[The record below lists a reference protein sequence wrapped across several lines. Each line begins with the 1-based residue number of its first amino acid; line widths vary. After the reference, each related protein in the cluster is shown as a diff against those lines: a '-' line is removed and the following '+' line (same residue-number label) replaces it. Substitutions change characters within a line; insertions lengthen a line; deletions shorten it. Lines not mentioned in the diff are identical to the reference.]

1 MTPFSLNIKGKIVT
15 FDRPLVMGIINVTPD
30 SFFAGSRTF
39 DDSAITARAAK
50 MVADGVDIIDI
61 GAYSTRPGA
70 AEVTAEEEGQRLCHG
85 LKAIRTVAPDILI
98 SVDTFRADVARK
110 AITEWGADIIN
121 DVSGGDIDPD
131 MFDTVAELNVPY
143 VLMHMRG
150 TPADMQEHTDYVD
163 VTADVLAELG
173 EKVQR
178 LAMMGVSDIII
189 DPGFG
194 FSKTLAQNYE
204 LMNKL
209 EAFNLFHRPVLVG
222 ISRKSM
228 ATKLLKIST
237 DDALNATTVLN
248 VLALDRGAAILR
260 VHDVEAARQAVAIY
274 QATIAPK
281 AIQQ

>member
-1 MTPFSLNIKGKIVT
+1 
-15 FDRPLVMGIINVTPD
+15 
-30 SFFAGSRTF
+30 
-39 DDSAITARAAK
+39 
-50 MVADGVDIIDI
+50 
-61 GAYSTRPGA
+61 
-70 AEVTAEEEGQRLCHG
+70 
-85 LKAIRTVAPDILI
+85 
-98 SVDTFRADVARK
+98 VDTFRADVARK

-150 TPADMQEHTDYVD
+150 TPADMQDHTDYVD

-194 FSKTLAQNYE
+194 FSKTLVQNYE

-209 EAFNLFHRPVLVG
+209 DAFNLFHRPVLVG

-237 DDALNATTVLN
+237 DDALNATTALN

-274 QATIAPK
+274 QATVAPK